1 MGNQYAKNHGLDKLP
16 SQLEEAQK
24 ACNAID
30 GELGSVHFNPEKPES
45 IEAAIVSREELIDER
60 LGPCSQN
67 PIVAPMIEEMKAKY
81 RGCVMGPE

>member
-1 MGNQYAKNHGLDKLP
+1 MGNQYAKNHGLDKLQ

-45 IEAAIVSREELIDER
+45 IEAASS
-60 LGPCSQN
+60 LGKNLLMSGLVLTLKTPSL
-67 PIVAPMIEEMKAKY
+67 
-81 RGCVMGPE
+81 RR